1 MAINFFFLFFWINL
15 ARNFNRRVDVFKLEY
30 IYIHTLLLGIK
41 LLKILEKEIPQIV
54 RDLVF

>member
-15 ARNFNRRVDVFKLEY
+15 DRNFNRRVDVFKLEY